1 MTGLYQHTL
10 DTKGRLFV
18 PAKMREEMGD
28 IFYVTVAV
36 RCLNVYSLEHWNELE
51 ERASQ
56 MTRQQRTRLRPIF
69 SHAARCEL
77 DGQGRILLPQ
87 MLRDYAHLNKNVTV
101 VGNIDCAELWDT
113 DTWNKIDANESS
125 PENIRSIYEEM
136 DF

>member
-28 IFYVTVAV
+28 IFYVTVAED
-36 RCLNVYSLEHWNELE
+36 CLNVYSLEHWTELE
-51 ERASQ
+51 ERAAQ
-56 MTRQQRTRLRPIF
+56 MTRQQRHRLRPIF

-101 VGNIDCAELWDT
+101 VGTVDCAELWDT
-113 DTWNKIDANESS
+113 DTWNEIDAKESS
-125 PENIRSIYEEM
+125 AENIRSIYEEM